1 MLRFLFLI
9 FVGLGLIKGEALRGG
24 DCGKGSGRSGV
35 TGRTC
40 CGQGDAG
47 CCQRECRCAKSDQG
61 SETGEKGAWASENG
75 SRLVALAW
83 VHGVVNRWMEMG
95 GESVVVREVL
105 GVERSTIMPLER
117 ICIWQV

>member
-9 FVGLGLIKGEALRGG
+9 FVGLGLIQGEALRGG
-24 DCGKGSGRSGV
+24 DCGKGSDFRGV
-35 TGRTC
+35 IGRTC
-40 CGQGDAG
+40 CRQLDAG
-47 CCQRECRCAKSDQG
+47 CCQRECRCAKSDLG
-61 SETGEKGAWASENG
+61 SGEKGAWASENG

-95 GESVVVREVL
+95 GESVMVRESA